1 MPRRIKNFGKRGTG
15 PQCISHS
22 HRSERAIRE
31 MPNDPQILA
40 THFVRPL
47 ALFYGALCVCIGIQL
62 PFFPLWLEAKGLDA
76 GMIGLVL
83 AAPMVVR
90 LFSVPVLTRL
100 ADHYRAVRGAIIV
113 ASIAAAAGTI
123 ALGFTEGGVAI
134 LLVFTLASIPFTP
147 VMPLA
152 EAYALRG
159 LAQVGRAYG
168 PVRLWGSAAFI
179 GGSLGAGWIID
190 SMAPGNLVWLIAAAM
205 LATAIAAAGLVP
217 LPPRTPMP
225 DAPEPSYQGFLRTP
239 GFATVAAAAGLIQA
253 SHAVYYNFSA
263 LDWKAAGM
271 DGTAVGAL
279 WAVGVVAEITLFA
292 LSARLPRWLGPAAL
306 LVAGALGATLR
317 WAVMAIDPPLA
328 ALPFLQCL
336 HAFSF
341 GATHLGAMG
350 FVVRAA
356 PAGRAATAQGSL
368 AVVLGGT
375 MALSMGLSGLLYEN
389 FGTLAYAAMALMA
402 AVGGVLAVIA
412 WQSRAH

>member
-1 MPRRIKNFGKRGTG
+1 
-15 PQCISHS
+15 
-22 HRSERAIRE
+22 

-40 THFVRPL
+40 TRFARGL
-47 ALFYGALCVCIGIQL
+47 ALFYGALCVSIGIQL

-90 LFSVPVLTRL
+90 LFSIPVLTRL
-100 ADHYRAVRGAIIV
+100 ADRYQAVRGTIIV
-113 ASIAAAAGTI
+113 TSIAAAAGTV
-123 ALGFTEGGVAI
+123 ALGFTEGSVAI

-292 LSARLPRWLGPAAL
+292 LSARLPRWLGPTAL
-306 LVAGALGATLR
+306 LVAGGLGATLR

-375 MALSMGLSGLLYEN
+375 MALSMGISGVLYEVA
-389 FGTLAYAAMALMA
+389 GSMAYAGMALMA
-402 AVGGVLAVIA
+402 AAGGVLAVIA
-412 WQSRAH
+412 WQSRAR